1 MLQRCGMPFL
11 CEILSSVS
19 GEERPGAP
27 GSLSGLLAGQKQE
40 MSRVLGPERKGSD
53 GGRMV
58 CDMPV
63 RAKHCRL
70 AGLGVSAGNS
80 EAQFAIC
87 MMMIA

>member
-1 MLQRCGMPFL
+1 MEVSLLPFPVR
-11 CEILSSVS
+11 ILSSMS

-27 GSLSGLLAGQKQE
+27 GSLSGLLAGQKQRDVQGAWPRE
-40 MSRVLGPERKGSD
+40 EGLD

-58 CDMPV
+58 CEMPV

-70 AGLGVSAGNS
+70 AGLGVSAENS

-87 MMMIA
+87 TMMMIA